1 METVA
6 KAWERELDV
15 LHERLGGLFRRPE
28 PRQRTLAYLKGLLGA
43 IERKNGWQL
52 AEWIGEAT
60 PDGVQHLLERA
71 QWDAY
76 AARDVLREYV
86 VEQLGERD
94 TVLIVDET
102 GFVKKGEHLAGVQR
116 QYSGTAGRIENSQ
129 IGVFLCYAGHG
140 GSAFIDR
147 ELYVPQAWTDDRA
160 RCEAAGIPESVEFA
174 TKPQIAC
181 SMLERALD
189 AGVPCGWVTGDEVY
203 GGDRQ
208 LRLWLESRAQPFVLA
223 VAKNEPLWWEGP
235 TSMRADKIAQAL
247 PARAWRRLSAGAGA
261 KGERLYDWALTP
273 LWRLQITA
281 EERRFGH
288 YLLVRRSLDEKREHA
303 YYVVYAP
310 RSKATRQTLVN
321 VAGRRWE
328 IEVGFEA
335 AKGECGL
342 DQYEVRRWQGW
353 YRHITLALLAH
364 AALVTLR
371 VQGKKN
377 T

>member
-6 KAWERELDV
+6 KAWERELDA

-71 QWDAY
+71 QWDAD

-94 TVLIVDET
+94 AVLIVDET
-102 GFVKKGEHLAGVQR
+102 GFVKKGEHSAGVQR

-147 ELYVPQAWTDDRA
+147 ELYVPQAWTDERA
-160 RCEAAGIPESVEFA
+160 RCEAAGIPGSVEFA
-174 TKPQIAC
+174 TKPQIARN
-181 SMLERALD
+181 MLERALD

-203 GGDRQ
+203 GGDRH
-208 LRLWLESRAQPFVLA
+208 LRLWLESRGQPFVLA
-223 VAKNEPLWWEGP
+223 VAKNEPLWWQGP
-235 TSMRADKIAQAL
+235 TSMRADRIAQAL
-247 PARAWRRLSAGAGA
+247 PARSWRRLSAGAGA

-273 LWRLQITA
+273 LWRMTISA

-310 RSKATRQTLVN
+310 RSKAARQTLVN

-353 YRHITLALLAH
+353 HRHITLALLAH